1 MPGSDDGRPEPG
13 RQDVENQDMDVNHP
27 GVGLLRYGAYVPY
40 YRLQRSAIGSFLSGG
55 GGKGTRSV
63 ASYDED
69 TTSMGVEA
77 ARLTLSEVGSEVMP
91 QRVLFS
97 SAKPAYADK
106 SNAAVIQAALLLD
119 RSNLSLDM
127 CGSVR
132 SGVGAIVAAIE
143 STVPALVV
151 LSDIRVGLPGGAD
164 EKKGGDAAA
173 GLLFGVPTAD
183 DPAIATVLSHAHV
196 TEEFLDRWRL
206 PGAETSHTWEERFAE
221 QIYVTLAEEAYAD
234 ALKRSGITTDDVD
247 HLIVVGVHDRAA
259 ATFARSAGASDA
271 AKVGDMVAEIGNAG
285 TAHVGVVLADVL
297 DRAGPDEVIV
307 AVILADGASVIVL
320 RTTGDLADRR
330 MPVPVREQITHGN
343 CDLSY
348 ASFLTWR
355 GFLDREPPRRP
366 DPPAPAAP
374 PSFRSTRFKYG
385 FEGSRCNACGEVH
398 LPSVRVC
405 TACGAVDDMDPVAM
419 ASVRAKVKTFT
430 VDHLAYSL
438 NPPIVAAVIDFEG
451 GGRFSCQLTDID
463 PTAIA
468 IGQSVEMTF
477 RRPITASDVHNY
489 FWKARPCR

>member
-1 MPGSDDGRPEPG
+1 MG
-13 RQDVENQDMDVNHP
+13 VNQS

-40 YRLQRSAIGSFLSGG
+40 YRLQRSAIGSFLGG
-55 GGKGTRSV
+55 GGGVGTRSV

-77 ARLTLSEVGSEVMP
+77 ARVTLSGVSSEVMP
-91 QRVLFS
+91 QRVLFA

-132 SGVGAIVAAIE
+132 SGVGAIIAAIE
-143 STVPALVV
+143 ATVPSLVV
-151 LSDIRVGLPGGAD
+151 LSDIRVGLPGGGD
-164 EKKGGDAAA
+164 EKSGGDAAA
-173 GLLFGVPTAD
+173 GLLFGTPTAN
-183 DPAIATVLSHAHV
+183 DPVIATVLSHAHV

-206 PGAETSHTWEERFAE
+206 PEAETSHSWEERFAE
-221 QIYVTLAEEAYAD
+221 EIYVALAEEAYAN
-234 ALKRSGITTDDVD
+234 ALKQAGISAGDVD
-247 HLIVVGVHDRAA
+247 HLIVVGVHDRAS
-259 ATFARSAGASDA
+259 ATFVRVAGVSGEANVA
-271 AKVGDMVAEIGNAG
+271 NLAAEIGNPG
-285 TAHVGVVLADVL
+285 TAQVGVVLADVL
-297 DRAGPDEVIV
+297 DRAGPDEVV
-307 AVILADGASVIVL
+307 AAVVLADGASVIVM
-320 RTTGDLADRR
+320 RTTQDLVERR
-330 MPVPVREQITHGN
+330 MPLPVHEQIAQGN
-343 CDLSY
+343 AGLSY

-385 FEGSRCNACGEVH
+385 FVGSRCNACSEVH
-398 LPSVRVC
+398 LPAVRVC
-405 TACGAVDDMDPVAM
+405 TACGAVDDMDLVAM
-419 ASVRAKVKTFT
+419 ASVRATVRTFT
-430 VDHLAYSL
+430 VDRLAYSL

-451 GGRFSCQLTDID
+451 GGRFNCQLTDVD
-463 PTAIA
+463 PGAIA

-477 RRPITASDVHNY
+477 RRPITAAGVHNY